1 MPPGWITYARDTFPN
16 AGEHWSASGEAWDG
30 TFTASSECGSYG
42 YILGGYGVFGT
53 LSWAKRTFDNLT
65 PHDAVR
71 VTFRFVKVDRW
82 TNAHGGRRA
91 QMAVDDNILWTHT
104 FSNEEADRAECGR
117 PGPHPSNRV
126 YWEQRVGGDTD
137 PFPHTST
144 SLTIRFSTAPA
155 EGQQSLVFDSHQH
168 WGIQDVAVH
177 LFTFGAFPPLPPSMP
192 PEPPP
197 PPHQP
202 PMPPMHM
209 CTDLACEFE
218 DSCCAPIGEVVGS
231 CTDGLEA
238 VSIASGLCGPE
249 RDRRHYTCCDPH
261 APPPSPLSPG
271 WLEVS
276 HTHFPDTDT
285 AGWVTVPADAPTTV
299 CNSLCLGGF
308 GEFGRLAHATRTYTG
323 LYPHEAVRLRFTSC
337 ASTLDQ
343 RVGARVRRWPAPLGE
358 ADVEG
363 DDDGEHVCGDDGRDA
378 IIDELVQH
386 SSPNLTL
393 HITSTLNEAPDDESW
408 GIQDAPSCPFYTGFH
423 LGRHASAHDAPPL
436 VIESQLPPSPP
447 HAPAQT
453 PDDEP
458 SCSEYNRDL
467 CRPRRAGAKGA
478 SSRARSWAP
487 SACSLL
493 ASRAWCAQSGG
504 ISGPACARHRPR
516 QVGRRRGVTNAV
528 HERSGKVHAPATPY
542 VQATEVSSSE
552 VLSYRE
558 DRSQCS
564 PQHCTQ
570 QPWRKITKGRG
581 SLPFDS
587 ARRVCFLV
595 LNAAL
600 FELRECMI
608 RDIEAS
614 CSTIFQNMLYIRTLY
629 YACARTLDLLSR
641 FRLFL
646 LGFAGELLE
655 APIAGVSLSAA
666 GASSDAFSAFA
677 SVAPTFV
684 RASVAAAPGVGSDAH
699 AGSFGLGDFGVC
711 CSSLPPPAAAAPAR

>member
-71 VTFRFVKVDRW
+71 VTFKFVKVDRW

-299 CNSLCLGGF
+299 CNSFGAFLGGF

-323 LYPHEAVRLRFTSC
+323 LYPHEAVRLRFTFLR
-337 ASTLDQ
+337 LDSWTNEW
-343 RVGARVRRWPAPLGE
+343 ARAYVDGQLLWERRMS
-358 ADVEG
+358 EG

-378 IIDELVQH
+378 IITVDELVQH

-408 GIQDAPSCPFYTGFH
+408 GIQDVSLALFYTGGFPPWPAPP
-423 LGRHASAHDAPPL
+423 LPMMPPPL

-458 SCSEYNRDL
+458 SDVQNTTEISAGLARASGGEGGIIAGAVVGTLGMLATGVACLVRAKRRHK
-467 CRPRRAGAKGA
+467 RPRMRTSSTTAA
-478 SSRARSWAP
+478 SGGDGGVVLNAIPLSIAST
-487 SACSLL
+487 SAC
-493 ASRAWCAQSGG
+493 AS
-504 ISGPACARHRPR
+504 
-516 QVGRRRGVTNAV
+516 
-528 HERSGKVHAPATPY
+528 ATPY

-558 DRSQCS
+558 D
-564 PQHCTQ
+564 PFPM
-570 QPWRKITKGRG
+570 QP
-581 SLPFDS
+581 
-587 ARRVCFLV
+587 
-595 LNAAL
+595 AAL
-600 FELRECMI
+600 HTAAVAEDNKGGEDPFP
-608 RDIEAS
+608 
-614 CSTIFQNMLYIRTLY
+614 STVH
-629 YACARTLDLLSR
+629 A
-641 FRLFL
+641 
-646 LGFAGELLE
+646 
-655 APIAGVSLSAA
+655 
-666 GASSDAFSAFA
+666 AFA
-677 SVAPTFV
+677 SSSSTPPYSSCASMC
-684 RASVAAAPGVGSDAH
+684 ASV
-699 AGSFGLGDFGVC
+699 
-711 CSSLPPPAAAAPAR
+711 